1 MLFLECPE
9 LLVPIMKFLK
19 KFIFPILQF
28 GVPVVLLLMGMLD
41 FAKGVMASKEDE
53 IKKGQRTFIR
63 RLMAALSFFFVTTL
77 VVIVMNILGSV
88 NISGT
93 DLWRE
98 CWNGENSGNK
108 NDQYPDITAECQ
120 KECAEAGTSNQQCV
134 AKCRNE
140 KIEKLN
146 NNSTP
151 SITEQCKNKCSST
164 TGEENGKCMTECEST
179 ATSCQN
185 RCNTLYRDTGGEQL
199 NNCMLKCQIK

>member
-9 LLVPIMKFLK
+9 LLVPIMNFLK

-53 IKKGQRTFIR
+53 IKKGQRTFVR

-98 CWNGENSGNK
+98 CWNGENGSG
-108 NDQYPDITAECQ
+108 
-120 KECAEAGTSNQQCV
+120 
-134 AKCRNE
+134 
-140 KIEKLN
+140 
-146 NNSTP
+146 NNSTDTIEKQCQKQCSEDNSTNYQACTSKCIYDRKNQQNTCNQTCKTKYP
-151 SITEQCKNKCSST
+151 S
-164 TGEENGKCMTECEST
+164 
-179 ATSCQN
+179 
-185 RCNTLYRDTGGEQL
+185 GGEDYS
-199 NNCMLKCQIK
+199 NCMLECDKH

>member
-9 LLVPIMKFLK
+9 LLVPIMNFLK

-53 IKKGQRTFIR
+53 IKKGQRKFIG

-98 CWNGENSGNK
+98 CWNGENSG
-108 NDQYPDITAECQ
+108 
-120 KECAEAGTSNQQCV
+120 SN
-134 AKCRNE
+134 NG
-140 KIEKLN
+140 N

-151 SITEQCKNKCSST
+151 SINEQCKNKCSST

-179 ATSCQN
+179 VTSCQN